1 MNKYM
6 RHMIIFTKI
15 VETGSITS
23 AARELGVGKSV
34 VSQHLRALEEALGV
48 LLLKRSTRQQLL
60 TPMGVEFFERCQK
73 ISVLVDEA
81 WDLA

>member
-6 RHMIIFTKI
+6 RHMIIFTRV
-15 VETGSITS
+15 VETGSITA
-23 AARELGVGKSV
+23 AARELGGGKSV

-60 TPMGVEFFERCQK
+60 TPMGIEFFERCKK
-73 ISVLVDEA
+73 ISELVDEA
-81 WDLA
+81 